1 MTTLSR
7 RSMRVTWIDWDRKI
21 KRENFSG
28 FMFHNSYSCFPQV
41 RPWQFPFGL
50 FKGEREERAR
60 KENYFASIFGQSW
73 QSRLSCLSSCLDLSF
88 SGNIQQW
95 LSSQQSGVTSQT
107 KYKLSISV
115 YLTVSQLWVVQ
126 LARIHCQSTILS
138 WSWWWLGEG
147 GRASVSRTLVKN
159 FPH

>member
-1 MTTLSR
+1 MNLISNTLVKVNEVNFTR
-7 RSMRVTWIDWDRKI
+7 LTGAEKYKGKI
-21 KRENFSG
+21 FLV
-28 FMFHNSYSCFPQV
+28 QV
-41 RPWQFPFGL
+41 LIVMVSSLPCLALSIAR
-50 FKGEREERAR
+50 ERERESR
-60 KENYFASIFGQSW
+60 ENYFASIFGQSW